1 MSDPVP
7 PLSRPAA
14 RRGSALHRLLPLFAV
29 LVVAGLVIAWID
41 GGERALRPIA
51 QEVLLPP
58 AQPALVPELVPVG
71 GEG

>member
-14 RRGSALHRLLPLFAV
+14 RRGSAFYRFVPVIAV
-29 LVVAGLVIAWID
+29 LVVAALVIAWID

-58 AQPALVPELVPVG
+58 AQPAPVPELVPVG